1 MKISENTAVSMPMKN
16 LISIIA
22 AVAVG
27 VWAYFG
33 IVETLNKHSTTLELM
48 QKDLEANSEFR
59 IKYPRGELGQSSGEA
74 ELFMLVEHMAG
85 LIESMIQAGTPCPI
99 DGKIGKEA
107 EKLWSKYDNERPDY
121 DIYIKRMKA
130 REKKEKE
137 LEKIRLKEEAKMTKE
152 FDKVDKEIKIEKL
165 KPIDWESPK

>member
-85 LIESMIQAGTPCPI
+85 LIESMEEELKGMRNNVVNIEFL
-99 DGKIGKEA
+99 KEQVS
-107 EKLWSKYDNERPDY
+107 KLQTDV
-121 DIYIKRMKA
+121 
-130 REKKEKE
+130 
-137 LEKIRLKEEAKMTKE
+137 EKIIRNG
-152 FDKVDKEIKIEKL
+152 
-165 KPIDWESPK
+165 SGH

>member
-85 LIESMIQAGTPCPI
+85 LIESMDEELKNMRNNKINIDFLKEQVSKLQA
-99 DGKIGKEA
+99 DV
-107 EKLWSKYDNERPDY
+107 EKL
-121 DIYIKRMKA
+121 
-130 REKKEKE
+130 
-137 LEKIRLKEEAKMTKE
+137 IRNGNGHE
-152 FDKVDKEIKIEKL
+152 
-165 KPIDWESPK
+165 

>member
-16 LISIIA
+16 LISIVI

-48 QKDLEANSEFR
+48 QKDLEQNSEFR

-85 LIESMIQAGTPCPI
+85 LIESMDEELKGMRNNKINI
-99 DGKIGKEA
+99 DFLKEQTS
-107 EKLWSKYDNERPDY
+107 KLQKDV
-121 DIYIKRMKA
+121 
-130 REKKEKE
+130 
-137 LEKIRLKEEAKMTKE
+137 EKIIRNGSEH
-152 FDKVDKEIKIEKL
+152 
-165 KPIDWESPK
+165 